1 MPRANQ
7 ICLSQRCTTKTFRDG
22 RCQEHQTRKA
32 WQNTSARNQSR
43 PGNWPSIRAMVLA
56 RDGFACQMC
65 GKRSDLEVD
74 HIIPVAKGGSWEM
87 DNLHVLCSVCH
98 KGKTNRDKEGAR

>member
-1 MPRANQ
+1 MPRAAS
-7 ICLSQRCTTKTFRDG
+7 ICLRASCISKTFRDG
-22 RCQEHQTRKA
+22 RCREHQTRKP
-32 WQNTSARNQSR
+32 WQNVSARNQNR

-65 GKRSDLEVD
+65 GKRSELEVD

-87 DNLHVLCSVCH
+87 ENLWTLDAGCH
-98 KGKTNRDKEGAR
+98 KAKSKKFG